1 LFGFLLFSFLCFFS
15 VLSVTLWLA
24 LLLEPYEDGIMSDP
38 TGELAGFAYGEDL
51 EGVSLRSLGY
61 RLLAPLRAEP
71 WCAEVEALARRLQAA
86 PYSDH
91 WPPTDLFCSVLLSD
105 GQRVVALARY
115 GLADHTPS
123 QRRGGLEL
131 IGVVAPANLDVRS
144 ALAIYHWLA
153 QRREAVDDLHQLGG
167 RFSLAEILATVTA
180 PPPDTDPLP
189 VLPVRLWQEGALLFA
204 ASTPSE
210 PDHRL
215 RLLEQAAGTSWQW
228 LPLVGAD
235 FPLHTYAQRGP
246 LIAWTPHLAG
256 VALKLDRKSAETPV
270 ARTSPTRRG
279 SQIVA
284 VGFPLLMAGLLLAN
298 LWSTLALHRTLSAL
312 PTPSPTVIEHTSAS
326 PPPTK
331 PTTTNADGGHDRF
344 LAALHELLIEQKA
357 NREWQTDKAR
367 LLARYERLARTH
379 KDLRVPDGNERDRM
393 TIAAI
398 SVLAERSTDRI
409 EDEVRKA
416 LSNKG
421 FSDRLIQAACEH
433 VREQFAA
440 NPSRDR

>member
-1 LFGFLLFSFLCFFS
+1 
-15 VLSVTLWLA
+15 
-24 LLLEPYEDGIMSDP
+24 MSDSA
-38 TGELAGFAYGEDL
+38 GDLAGFAYGEDL
-51 EGVSLRSLGY
+51 ESVSLRSFGY

-71 WCAEVEALARRLQAA
+71 WCDELEALARRLQAA

-105 GQRVVALARY
+105 GRRVVAVARY

-144 ALAIYHWLA
+144 ALSIYHWLS

-167 RFSLAEILATVTA
+167 RFSAAEILATVAT
-180 PPPDTDPLP
+180 PPPSADPIP
-189 VLPVRLWQEGALLFA
+189 ILPVRLWQEGALLFA
-204 ASTPSE
+204 ASTPAE

-215 RLLEQAAGTSWQW
+215 PLLEQAAGTSWQW
-228 LPLVGAD
+228 LPLIGAD

-256 VALKLDRKSAETPV
+256 VALKLDRKSTETPV
-270 ARTSPTRRG
+270 VHPNRKSRATRL
-279 SQIVA
+279 VA
-284 VGFPLLMAGLLLAN
+284 VAFSLILIGLLIAN
-298 LWSTLALHRTLSAL
+298 LWSTLSLHRALPVPAAIPSDNTAAPPPQSQQTLLSA
-312 PTPSPTVIEHTSAS
+312 
-326 PPPTK
+326 
-331 PTTTNADGGHDRF
+331 NAERDRF
-344 LAALHELLIEQKA
+344 LAALHELLIEHGG
-357 NREWQTDKAR
+357 NSEWEADKGR
-367 LLARYERLARTH
+367 LLARYEHLTRAH
-379 KDLRVPDGNERDRM
+379 KDLRLRDGSERDRI
-393 TIAAI
+393 TVAAI
-398 SVLAERSTDRI
+398 SIVAERSAERI
-409 EDEVRKA
+409 ENEVRKA

-433 VREQFAA
+433 VHEQFV

>member
-1 LFGFLLFSFLCFFS
+1 
-15 VLSVTLWLA
+15 
-24 LLLEPYEDGIMSDP
+24 MSDT
-38 TGELAGFAYGEDL
+38 TGDLAGFAYGEDV
-51 EGVSLRSLGY
+51 ESVSLRSLGY
-61 RLLAPLRAEP
+61 RLLAPLREEP
-71 WCAEVEALARRLQAA
+71 WCEEVEALARRLQAA

-115 GLADHTPS
+115 GLADRTPS

-144 ALAIYHWLA
+144 ALSIYHWLSE
-153 QRREAVDDLHQLGG
+153 RRETVDDLHQLGG
-167 RFSLAEILATVTA
+167 RFSSAEVLATVAA
-180 PPPDTDPLP
+180 PPPNTDPIP

-215 RLLEQAAGTSWQW
+215 PLLEQAAGTAWQW

-256 VALKLDRKSAETPV
+256 VALKLDHKSAGPSAVHPV
-270 ARTSPTRRG
+270 RLSRG
-279 SQIVA
+279 VRLVA
-284 VGFPLLMAGLLLAN
+284 VCLSLILIGLLIAN
-298 LWSTLALHRTLSAL
+298 LWSTLALHRAL
-312 PTPSPTVIEHTSAS
+312 AAMPPPAETTSAA
-326 PPPTK
+326 PPSSKQTM
-331 PTTTNADGGHDRF
+331 TNADAQRDRL
-344 LAALHELLIEQKA
+344 LAALHELLIEQGG
-357 NREWQTDKAR
+357 NREWEAEKSR

-379 KDLRVPDGNERDRM
+379 KDLQLRDGSERDRI
-393 TIAAI
+393 TLAAI
-398 SVLAERSTDRI
+398 SILAERSADRI

-433 VREQFAA
+433 VREQFVEH
-440 NPSRDR
+440 PGRDR

>member
-1 LFGFLLFSFLCFFS
+1 
-15 VLSVTLWLA
+15 
-24 LLLEPYEDGIMSDP
+24 MSDP
-38 TGELAGFAYGEDL
+38 ADDLAGFAYGEDL
-51 EGVSLRSLGY
+51 ESVSLRSLGY

-71 WCAEVEALARRLQAA
+71 WCDEVEALARRLQAA

-105 GQRVVALARY
+105 GRRVVAVARY

-131 IGVVAPANLDVRS
+131 IGVVASANLDVCS
-144 ALAIYHWLA
+144 ALSIYHWLS
-153 QRREAVDDLHQLGG
+153 QRRETVDDLHQLGG
-167 RFSLAEILATVTA
+167 RFPVAEILAAVAA
-180 PPPDTDPLP
+180 PPPSADPVP

-204 ASTPSE
+204 ASTPAE

-215 RLLEQAAGTSWQW
+215 PLLEQAAGTSWQW

-256 VALKLDRKSAETPV
+256 VALKLDRKSTEI
-270 ARTSPTRRG
+270 PTVHPNRKSRG
-279 SQIVA
+279 TRLVA
-284 VGFPLLMAGLLLAN
+284 VALSLILIGLLIGN
-298 LWSTLALHRTLSAL
+298 LWSTLSLHRALSVPAAI
-312 PTPSPTVIEHTSAS
+312 PSQNTSA
-326 PPPTK
+326 PPPSKQTM
-331 PTTTNADGGHDRF
+331 PGAGAEHDR
-344 LAALHELLIEQKA
+344 LIAALHELLIEQGG
-357 NREWQTDKAR
+357 NREWEAEKGR
-367 LLARYERLARTH
+367 LLARYERLVRTH
-379 KDLRVPDGNERDRM
+379 KDLRLRDGSERDRI

-398 SVLAERSTDRI
+398 SVLAERNAERI

-421 FSDRLIQAACEH
+421 FSDRIIQAACEH
-433 VREQFAA
+433 VHEQFV

>member
-1 LFGFLLFSFLCFFS
+1 
-15 VLSVTLWLA
+15 
-24 LLLEPYEDGIMSDP
+24 MSD
-38 TGELAGFAYGEDL
+38 LAGFAYGEDL
-51 EGVSLRSLGY
+51 ESVSLRSLGY
-61 RLLAPLRAEP
+61 RLLAPLREEP
-71 WCAEVEALARRLQAA
+71 WCEEVEALARRLQAA

-115 GLADHTPS
+115 GLADRTPS

-144 ALAIYHWLA
+144 ALSIYHWLS
-153 QRREAVDDLHQLGG
+153 QRREDVDDLHQLGG
-167 RFSLAEILATVTA
+167 RFSSAEILATVAA
-180 PPPDTDPLP
+180 PPPNADPIP
-189 VLPVRLWQEGALLFA
+189 VLPVRLWQEGVLLFA

-215 RLLEQAAGTSWQW
+215 PLLEQAAGTSWQW

-256 VALKLDRKSAETPV
+256 VALKLEHKSAESSVVHPV
-270 ARTSPTRRG
+270 HVRRG
-279 SQIVA
+279 VRLVA
-284 VGFPLLMAGLLLAN
+284 VCLSLLLIGLLIAN
-298 LWSTLALHRTLSAL
+298 LWSTLALHRALAAMPASAEISPAPPL
-312 PTPSPTVIEHTSAS
+312 PSKQTIPS
-326 PPPTK
+326 
-331 PTTTNADGGHDRF
+331 ADAERDRL
-344 LAALHELLIEQKA
+344 LAALHELLIEQGG
-357 NREWQTDKAR
+357 NREWEAEKSR

-379 KDLRVPDGNERDRM
+379 KALLLSDGSERDRI

-398 SVLAERSTDRI
+398 SVLAQRSADRI

-421 FSDRLIQAACEH
+421 FSERLIQAACEH
-433 VREQFAA
+433 VHEQFVDR
-440 NPSRDR
+440 PGRDHK

>member
-1 LFGFLLFSFLCFFS
+1 
-15 VLSVTLWLA
+15 
-24 LLLEPYEDGIMSDP
+24 MSDT
-38 TGELAGFAYGEDL
+38 TGDLAGFAYGEDL

-61 RLLAPLRAEP
+61 RLLAPRRAEP

-105 GQRVVALARY
+105 GRRVVALARY

-131 IGVVAPANLDVRS
+131 IGVVAAAELDVGS
-144 ALAIYHWLA
+144 ALSIYRWLR
-153 QRREAVDDLHQLGG
+153 QRREVVDDLHQLGG
-167 RFSLAEILATVTA
+167 PCALAEILATVA
-180 PPPDTDPLP
+180 PSPPNADPVP
-189 VLPVRLWQEGALLFA
+189 VLPVRLWQAGALLFA
-204 ASTPSE
+204 ASTPAE

-215 RLLEQAAGTSWQW
+215 RLLDQAAGTSWQW

-256 VALKLDRKSAETPV
+256 VALKLDRKSNEMPMVRPAHSEHR
-270 ARTSPTRRG
+270 ARLG
-279 SQIVA
+279 A
-284 VGFPLLMAGLLLAN
+284 VGLVLLLLGLLAAN
-298 LWSTLALHRTLSAL
+298 LWSTLALHHALSAKPTPHTVAGANSSAPSSL
-312 PTPSPTVIEHTSAS
+312 SKQPTPSADAS
-326 PPPTK
+326 R
-331 PTTTNADGGHDRF
+331 DRF
-344 LAALHELLIEQKA
+344 VAALHELLIEQGG
-357 NREWQTDKAR
+357 NREWQADKDR

-379 KDLRVPDGNERDRM
+379 RDLRVRDDGEEDRM
-393 TIAAI
+393 TVAAV
-398 SVLAERSTDRI
+398 SVLADRSADRI
-409 EDEVRKA
+409 EAEVRKA

-433 VREQFAA
+433 VREQFI
-440 NPSRDR
+440 PTESGKGKHPG